1 MKQTLS
7 FLSILLLLT
16 NLTQAQTE
24 ENKSLSEFSNG
35 QVSKFS
41 SYGQGKSQGLKIH
54 FKYPKSWESIEGER
68 PHVVRKFAQSDD
80 YVLALIL
87 VKKQEQTFS
96 QSEISEVFTT
106 DGLKSFIPSSG
117 TYIASNG
124 NLKIEGLQ
132 TGSLEFTNSGLRMN
146 REFFSYNLNYIFF
159 YKQYFVIVQFMVIN
173 KIGETHSSVTN
184 RYETVK
190 PLLEQ
195 MFNSI
200 VIDNIWE

>member
-1 MKQTLS
+1 MKQTISL
-7 FLSILLLLT
+7 LSILLLLT

-24 ENKSLSEFSNG
+24 EKKSVSEFNSG
-35 QVSKFS
+35 RVSKFS

-106 DGLKSFIPSSG
+106 GGLKSIIPSSG
-117 TYIASNG
+117 TYISSNG

-132 TGSLEFTNSGLRMN
+132 TGSVEFTNSGLRMN
-146 REFFSYNLNYIFF
+146 RPFFSYNLNYLFF
-159 YKQYFVIVQFMVIN
+159 YKQYFINVQFMVIN
-173 KIGETHSSVTN
+173 KIGETNSSVTN

-200 VIDNIWE
+200 VIDNIWD